1 LFHYGKERIS
11 PLSGVYLVR
20 LGSKEGHET
29 VDPATMS
36 IMLLLGKLVQP
47 LFNKWGMQRLLSAYR
62 GVDAP
67 VHD

>member
-1 LFHYGKERIS
+1 MGKKDIS

-36 IMLLLGKLVQP
+36 IMLLLAKLVQP
-47 LFNKWGMQRLLSAYR
+47 LLNKWRDTALLSTYR
-62 GVDAP
+62 CVDAL